1 MHEGFSEYSTVYFS
15 TDGLLNNIGVEYLSF
30 EDGTP
35 VSSEF
40 NLHRV
45 FHLSDIKTP
54 TYIGDEIIAIG
65 VSDHNSPF
73 GTGET
78 IDRGSWTDL
87 PNVKYELQLLSKTLE
102 RLKPHVMLND
112 EVSEPMVKGLS
123 GSNTSTLHVS
133 THGFYRN
140 LLMLEEAAKDTCNYD
155 YNLARRFLSSG
166 RTSVSGLIL
175 RQGNLSWQSPE
186 IIEEYDDLLTSEEI
200 ELMTFPNLQLTVL
213 SACETGLGDID
224 PDGVWGLQRAFR
236 IAGTK
241 SLICSLTKVDDYW
254 TAQFMDAFYEQ
265 AEQGKTIYDSF
276 HTAQRW
282 LRHELPDNPEIWTA
296 FILIE

>member
-1 MHEGFSEYSTVYFS
+1 
-15 TDGLLNNIGVEYLSF
+15 
-30 EDGTP
+30 
-35 VSSEF
+35 
-40 NLHRV
+40 
-45 FHLSDIKTP
+45 
-54 TYIGDEIIAIG
+54 
-65 VSDHNSPF
+65 
-73 GTGET
+73 
-78 IDRGSWTDL
+78 
-87 PNVKYELQLLSKTLE
+87 
-102 RLKPHVMLND
+102 MLND

-123 GSNTSTLHVS
+123 GSKTSTLHIS

-140 LLMLEEAAKDTCNYD
+140 SLMLEQAAKDTSSYD

-175 RQGNLSWQSPE
+175 RQGNISWRSPE
-186 IIEEYDDLLTSEEI
+186 IIEEYDDLSTSEEI
-200 ELMTFPNLQLTVL
+200 ELMKFPNLQLTVL
-213 SACETGLGDID
+213 SACDTGLGDID

-241 SLICSLTKVDDYW
+241 SLICSLTKIDDYW

-265 AEQGKTIYDSF
+265 AGNGKTIYDSF

-282 LRHELPDNPEIWTA
+282 LRHELPYNPEIWTA